1 MTISGRAARIGGWA
15 LIAYG
20 LAGTLLL
27 LIAFAVASGP
37 LGTAQRL
44 LVSLD
49 GTLHAAADTARST
62 STALDSVDSGL
73 GEAQRGTADA
83 STLVADAAATSGRLA
98 SAMGL
103 TIFGA
108 QPLIGLSDDFEA
120 IQTQLTGLSANLDA
134 VSGAMATS
142 ADDLDDVRIDVA
154 RLATEIERVRDTTG
168 TDTGGTGSIGLAVGV
183 LLAWLALPAIAA
195 LIGGAAL
202 LRIGRRL
209 GLEALATEA
218 AATEAAANE
227 VSRPDA

>member
-20 LAGTLLL
+20 LAGILLL

-142 ADDLDDVRIDVA
+142 SDDLDDVRIDVA

-168 TDTGGTGSIGLAVGV
+168 TDAGGTGSIGLAVGV

-209 GLEALATEA
+209 GLEALAPEA

>member
-1 MTISGRAARIGGWA
+1 VTISGRAARIGGWA

-20 LAGTLLL
+20 LAGILLL

-142 ADDLDDVRIDVA
+142 SDDLDDVRIDVA

-168 TDTGGTGSIGLAVGV
+168 TDAGGTGSIGLAVGV

-218 AATEAAANE
+218 AANE

>member
-1 MTISGRAARIGGWA
+1 VTISGRAARIGGWA

-20 LAGTLLL
+20 LAGILLL

-142 ADDLDDVRIDVA
+142 SDDLDDVRIDVA

-168 TDTGGTGSIGLAVGV
+168 TDAGGMGSIGLAVGV

-209 GLEALATEA
+209 GLEALATES

>member
-1 MTISGRAARIGGWA
+1 VTISGRAARIGGWA

-202 LRIGRRL
+202 LRIGRRF

>member
-1 MTISGRAARIGGWA
+1 
-15 LIAYG
+15 
-20 LAGTLLL
+20 
-27 LIAFAVASGP
+27 
-37 LGTAQRL
+37 
-44 LVSLD
+44 
-49 GTLHAAADTARST
+49 
-62 STALDSVDSGL
+62 
-73 GEAQRGTADA
+73 
-83 STLVADAAATSGRLA
+83 
-98 SAMGL
+98 MGL

-142 ADDLDDVRIDVA
+142 SDDLDDVRIDVA

-168 TDTGGTGSIGLAVGV
+168 TDAGGTGSIGLAVGV

-218 AATEAAANE
+218 AANE

>member
-1 MTISGRAARIGGWA
+1 VTISGRAARIGGWA

-154 RLATEIERVRDTTG
+154 RLATEIERLRDTTG

>member
-1 MTISGRAARIGGWA
+1 VTISGRAARIGGWA

-83 STLVADAAATSGRLA
+83 STQVADAAATRGRLA

-202 LRIGRRL
+202 LRIGRRF

>member
-20 LAGTLLL
+20 LAGILLL

-142 ADDLDDVRIDVA
+142 SDDLDDVRIDVA

-168 TDTGGTGSIGLAVGV
+168 TDAGGTGSIGLAVGV
-183 LLAWLALPAIAA
+183 LLAWLALPAIAT

-209 GLEALATEA
+209 GLEALATES

>member
-1 MTISGRAARIGGWA
+1 VTISGRAARIGGWA

-20 LAGTLLL
+20 LAGILLL

-142 ADDLDDVRIDVA
+142 SDDLDDVRIDVA
-154 RLATEIERVRDTTG
+154 RLATET
-168 TDTGGTGSIGLAVGV
+168 
-183 LLAWLALPAIAA
+183 
-195 LIGGAAL
+195 
-202 LRIGRRL
+202 
-209 GLEALATEA
+209 

>member
-195 LIGGAAL
+195 IIGGAAL

>member
-1 MTISGRAARIGGWA
+1 MTISGRAVRIGGWA

-20 LAGTLLL
+20 LAGILLL
-27 LIAFAVASGP
+27 LIAFAAASGP

-142 ADDLDDVRIDVA
+142 SDDLDDVRIDVA

-168 TDTGGTGSIGLAVGV
+168 TDAGGTGSIGLAVGV

-202 LRIGRRL
+202 VRIGRRL
-209 GLEALATEA
+209 GLEALATDA

>member
-20 LAGTLLL
+20 LAGILLL

-168 TDTGGTGSIGLAVGV
+168 TDAGGTGSIGLAVGV

-209 GLEALATEA
+209 GLEALATDA

>member
-1 MTISGRAARIGGWA
+1 VTISGRAARIGGWA

-20 LAGTLLL
+20 LAGILLL

-49 GTLHAAADTARST
+49 GTLHAAADTARRT

-142 ADDLDDVRIDVA
+142 SDDLDDVRIDVA

-168 TDTGGTGSIGLAVGV
+168 TDAGGTGSIGLAVGV

-209 GLEALATEA
+209 GLEALATES

>member
-20 LAGTLLL
+20 LAGILLL

-142 ADDLDDVRIDVA
+142 SDDLDDVRIDVA

-168 TDTGGTGSIGLAVGV
+168 TDAGGTGSIGLAVGV

-209 GLEALATEA
+209 GLEALATDA

>member
-1 MTISGRAARIGGWA
+1 VTISGRAARIGGWA

-120 IQTQLTGLSANLDA
+120 IQTQLTGLSANLDR

>member
-1 MTISGRAARIGGWA
+1 VTISGRAARIGGWA

-20 LAGTLLL
+20 LAGILLL

-142 ADDLDDVRIDVA
+142 SDDLDDVRIDVA

-168 TDTGGTGSIGLAVGV
+168 TDAGGTGSIGLAVGV

-209 GLEALATEA
+209 SLEALATDA

>member
-20 LAGTLLL
+20 LAGILLL

-142 ADDLDDVRIDVA
+142 SDDLDDVRIDVA

-168 TDTGGTGSIGLAVGV
+168 TDAGGTGSIGLAVGV

-209 GLEALATEA
+209 GLEALATES

>member
-1 MTISGRAARIGGWA
+1 VTISGRAARIGGWA

>member
-1 MTISGRAARIGGWA
+1 VTISGRAARIGGWA

-20 LAGTLLL
+20 LVGTLLL